1 MDTLYGLLA
10 DISKDLMWKGFNQLQ
25 YSLCFNGFVKELEKE
40 EDNLTETRKNVE
52 DRVTHARRQTLKT
65 SEVIDKWLENAN
77 IDSEYVN
84 RLLSEANVKKS
95 CFFGYCPNW
104 IWRYRL
110 GKKLANKKAELEKI
124 IQEGRQYIQLERIA
138 SIPSNTSDILTEKS
152 MNFESRKYAYD
163 QVMKALKYD
172 GVGMIG
178 LYGMGGCGKT
188 TLAME
193 VKKIA
198 EAEHLFDKVIFVS
211 VSSTVAI
218 PRIQEKI
225 ASSLQYTFPENEEM
239 ERAQRLCMRLTQEK
253 NILIILDDVWEKI
266 DFGRIGIPSSEHH
279 KGCKILITTRSE
291 EVCTLMDCQK
301 IIYLPILTDEEAWA
315 LFQNK
320 ALISKDTSKTIRDL
334 AISISNECK
343 GLPVAIVAVASSLKE
358 KQKDVWRSALNKLR
372 SSKPMNIGKG
382 LQDPY
387 KCLHLSYDNLDTKEA
402 KSLLLL
408 CSAFP
413 EDYEIPIEG
422 LIRCAIG
429 LGVVDGFDTY
439 EEARTEVTAAKI
451 KLVSSCLLLDVGDK
465 HVKMHDL
472 VRDVAQWIAKN
483 ENKAIKCE
491 LEKDV
496 TLDHGLMRYLWC
508 VKFPNDID
516 CSNLEF
522 LSIQT
527 KLEVSDAI
535 FEKMEKLR
543 VLILSNQND
552 NNGLQLSTMSFKTLQ
567 NLRCLVLQYWKL
579 SDISFV
585 RDMKKL
591 QSLSLRR
598 CSLPS
603 FLELETDVG
612 VTQLPNLKLLEFSH
626 CDIERR
632 NFEEIKLIRSLEE
645 LYILENYW
653 NGNVEFL
660 NVLPETLKRYGIVLG
675 YNTLYY
681 YSPQLEFCSFHATLA
696 LYHFDISNEIIMR
709 MAKSSKELT
718 MGNIEGGAK
727 NIVPDIFQIGA
738 SMSELNQ
745 LQIHNSE
752 IECLVDTSNHLNKV
766 GNVFSELCSL
776 TITNMWCLRALWH
789 GCVPVDGSFKKL
801 EKLFIENCP
810 KLTSLLTCDM
820 ARGLVQ
826 LKLLEISDC
835 DILKHIVTNDD
846 NFTKKSEDEFAIG
859 HFEHSKIFQNLED
872 LEVSK
877 CKELKDVF
885 SAGIIGGLPQ
895 LKSLVIQEC
904 NMLEQIIGDVIPS
917 VHQDEKEEK
926 DGIIEENEH
935 QLLETNQMIF
945 SSKNSSTPSPPIVNH
960 SSGTFSIYIS

>member
-10 DISKDLMWKGFNQLQ
+10 DISKDLVCKGFNQLQ
-25 YSLCFNGFVKELEKE
+25 YSFCFNEFVKEVE
-40 EDNLTETRKNVE
+40 EEENNLTETRENVE
-52 DRVTHARRQTLKT
+52 RRVTHAQRQNIKID
-65 SEVIDKWLENAN
+65 EVIDKWLENAKS
-77 IDSEYVN
+77 DSKDVDC
-84 RLLSEANVKKS
+84 LLKDAKAKKS
-95 CFFGYCPNW
+95 CCLGYCPNW

-124 IQEGRQYIQLERIA
+124 IQKGRPYMQLERIA
-138 SIPSNTSDILTEKS
+138 SIPSNTFDILTEKS

-172 GVGMIG
+172 GVGIIG

-198 EAEHLFDKVIFVS
+198 EAEHLFDKVIFVP
-211 VSSTVAI
+211 VSNTVEI

-225 ASSLQYTFPENEEM
+225 ASSLQYTFPENQEM

-253 NILIILDDVWEKI
+253 NILIILDDVWEKL

-301 IIYLPILTDEEAWA
+301 TINLPILTDEEAWV

-320 ALISKDTSKTIRDL
+320 AVISKDTPKTITDL
-334 AISISNECK
+334 ARSISNECK

-358 KQKDVWRSALNKLR
+358 KQKDIWRSALNKLR
-372 SSKPMNIGKG
+372 SSKQINIGKG

-387 KCLHLSYDNLDTKEA
+387 KCLQLSYDNLDTEEA

-439 EEARTEVTAAKI
+439 EEARTEVTATKI

-745 LQIHNSE
+745 LKIQSSE
-752 IECLVDTSNHLNKV
+752 IECLIDTSNHLNKV
-766 GNVFSELCSL
+766 GNLFSELCSL
-776 TITNMWCLRALWH
+776 TIAYMQCLRALWH
-789 GCVPVDGSFKKL
+789 GCVPVDGSFEKL
-801 EKLFIENCP
+801 EILSIEYCP
-810 KLTSLLTCDM
+810 KLTSLFTYDM
-820 ARGLVQ
+820 ARGLVH
-826 LKLLEISDC
+826 LKSLKIYCC

-846 NFTKKSEDEFAIG
+846 KTMKSEDEFAIG

-872 LEVSK
+872 LEVTY
-877 CKELKDVF
+877 CRELKDVF

-895 LKSLVIQEC
+895 LKSLGIQEC
-904 NMLEQIIGDVIPS
+904 NMLEQIIGDVVPS
-917 VHQDEKEEK
+917 AHQDEKEAK
-926 DGIIEENEH
+926 DEIIEENEH
-935 QLLETNQMIF
+935 QHFESNQLIF
-945 SSKNSSTPSPPIVNH
+945 SSKSTSTPSPPIVNH